1 MELRLLASRGAF
13 EKVRELPVV
22 IQHTRNRATL
32 RRLESVYYDTAK
44 QLLFRHGISLRVR
57 RNGRH
62 FVQTLKLPP
71 ADGRPLGRRQRDVP
85 VDSIVPDLARL
96 PADEI
101 GHPIMAQIKNTLVP
115 VFTTK
120 VRRYVQRLDFP
131 DASADIVFDEGTIE
145 AGTQQEAVF
154 EIKLKLKSGNAGV
167 LLDLGGQLLGAAPL
181 QFSVCNTAERGYM
194 LAFDLE
200 RSATKARLPDIAADE
215 VVDNVIARLMGSCWH
230 HLVKN
235 SEVAQEETDP
245 EGVHQ
250 MRVALRRLR
259 TVCTMFQHYIPSPVF
274 QAVST
279 EAKWV
284 MQQLGR
290 TRDWD
295 VFAETATRLATTIPE
310 IDLSGLRE
318 VVERQRQ
325 SNYGAVQ
332 AALADPRCSR
342 FLLTLGHM
350 IERRGW
356 RNEIDS
362 EALVVLSRPMLG
374 LADKILARLH
384 RKALKRGV
392 HFNRL
397 DSAMQHRLRID
408 VKKLRY
414 AAEFLLPLYAAHL
427 PVKRYVKRLA
437 GLQAA
442 LGGACDIASSRT
454 LIDVIRRNDQPALA
468 LAAGVVTGWQA
479 RDQLVAAK
487 ALRKRWRRFKTA
499 ETFWNR

>member
-22 IQHTRNRATL
+22 IQHTRNRTTL
-32 RRLESVYYDTAK
+32 RRLESVYYDTPE
-44 QLLFRHGISLRVR
+44 QLLFRHGMSLRVR

-62 FVQTLKLPP
+62 FVQTIKLPP
-71 ADGRPLGRRQRDVP
+71 AAGRPLGRRQQDVP
-85 VDSIVPDLARL
+85 VAGIAPDLAQL

-101 GHPIMAQIKNTLVP
+101 GHPITARIKNTLVSI
-115 VFTTK
+115 FTTK
-120 VRRYVQRLDFP
+120 VRRHVQRLDFP
-131 DASADIVFDEGTIE
+131 DASVEIVFDEGTVE
-145 AGTQQEAVF
+145 TGTRQQSLF

-167 LLDLGGQLLGAAPL
+167 LLDLGAQLLGAVPL
-181 QFSVCNTAERGYM
+181 QFSVCSTAERGYR

-200 RSATKARLPDIAADE
+200 RSATKARLPDIDAGE
-215 VVDNVIARLMGSCWH
+215 VIDNVIAILMGSCWH
-230 HLVKN
+230 HLLKN
-235 SEVAQEETDP
+235 REVAQEERDP

-250 MRVALRRLR
+250 MRIALRRLR
-259 TVCTMFQHYIPSPVF
+259 TICTIFQHDIPSPAF
-274 QAVST
+274 QAVSA

-290 TRDWD
+290 AREWD
-295 VFAETATRLATTIPE
+295 VFAETATRLATTTPD

-318 VVERQRQ
+318 VVQQQRQ

-332 AALADPRCSR
+332 ATLADPRCGR
-342 FLLTLGHM
+342 FLLALGHT

-356 RNEIDS
+356 RNEID
-362 EALVVLSRPMLG
+362 EETLVVLSQPMLS

-384 RKALKRGV
+384 RKALKHGL

-397 DSAMQHRLRID
+397 DAAMQHRLRID

-414 AAEFLLPLYAAHL
+414 AAEFLSPLYAARA

-437 GLQAA
+437 RLQVA
-442 LGGACDIASSRT
+442 LGGACDIASSRI
-454 LIDVIRRNDQPALA
+454 LIDVVRRNDQPALD
-468 LAAGVVTGWQA
+468 LAAGVIAGWQA
-479 RDQLVAAK
+479 RDQLVVEK
-487 ALRKRWRRFKTA
+487 MLRKRWRRFKA
-499 ETFWNR
+499 AKTFWNR